1 MVKALTD
8 STDELTLKS
17 REDYKDELGG
27 FIRIFKPSGMG
38 LGLVIALIGVLNYIN
53 TVLTGVVSRR
63 NELAMLES
71 IGMTKKQLKR
81 MLILEGF
88 YTVLLT
94 VLITST
100 LGVLLTYNL
109 SKSIT
114 ENMAFMVFQMSW
126 LPFILTVPI
135 LLILAY
141 TVTLRAY
148 KTLSQASIV
157 ERLREAE

>member
-1 MVKALTD
+1 
-8 STDELTLKS
+8 
-17 REDYKDELGG
+17 
-27 FIRIFKPSGMG
+27 
-38 LGLVIALIGVLNYIN
+38 VLNYIN

-63 NELAMLES
+63 NEFAMLES

-81 MLILEGF
+81 MLILEGL